1 MRVVSLFFSVK
12 LFSRVSSLI
21 VMIDRLLIVSIRRDD
36 MFEQNRIKISQ
47 GDFDDQD
54 LYKWSIPLMLR

>member
-21 VMIDRLLIVSIRRDD
+21 VMIDRLLIVSIRRDG